1 MFVGVALR
9 GHPLLGFFMSKTS
22 RKIRTL
28 LPALI
33 LLFLASHASPAQ
45 PKEDYLTWTRQQAT
59 HIGRKWRM
67 AGRVGWQFVRWD
79 PPQYSGVCFYE
90 LRGTLMSPEALRATA
105 RLEQL
110 RRRLTDDETRALV
123 TEAEKID
130 GLVVFIELNPREG
143 SGVIPLD
150 WQATLRPKGVKD
162 DSPLAIGGTSTPSLR
177 EVKALTRVGPR
188 DYAYDVFW
196 MVFPMRDKQGKQIW
210 ETPPDEIELVVEIN
224 NMRGR
229 VSWRVSD
236 SLRQRLLTSTD

>member
-1 MFVGVALR
+1 MSHTSRALR
-9 GHPLLGFFMSKTS
+9 T
-22 RKIRTL
+22 
-28 LPALI
+28 
-33 LLFLASHASPAQ
+33 LFLLLLIFLTSSSVSVAQ
-45 PKEDYLTWTRQQAT
+45 TKEDYLTWTRQQAT

-79 PPQYSGVCFYE
+79 PPLYSGVCFYE
-90 LRGTLMSPEALRATA
+90 LRGTLMSPEAIRATA

-110 RRRLTDDETRALV
+110 RRHLTDDETRALV

-177 EVKALTRVGPR
+177 QVKTLTRVGPR

-196 MVFPMRDKQGKQIW
+196 VVFPMRDKQGKHIW
-210 ETPPDEIELVVEIN
+210 ETPPDELELVVDIN
-224 NMRGR
+224 DMRGR
-229 VSWRVSD
+229 VSWRVTD
-236 SLRQRLLTSTD
+236 SLRQRLLTLSD